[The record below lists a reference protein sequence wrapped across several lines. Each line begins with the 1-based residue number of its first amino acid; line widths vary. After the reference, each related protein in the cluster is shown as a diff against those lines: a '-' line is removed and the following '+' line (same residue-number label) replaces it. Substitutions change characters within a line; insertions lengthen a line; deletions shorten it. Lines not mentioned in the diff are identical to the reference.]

1 MFTWPRAEV
10 ALGEGES
17 QRLTARSLDGTAGLG
32 GIVGRLLRELVATPP
47 EVTEAGAL
55 RLSREVAELVTTVAA
70 ERTAATGGG
79 RAAADLLQRVDAY
92 VAAHLAD
99 PALSPETIARAHFVS
114 TRQLHRLFAARG
126 VTVSRHI
133 RAQRLERCRADLAA
147 GGDVGVAELA
157 RRWGFVD
164 AASFSRAYRA
174 RFGVPPSADR
184 R

>member
-1 MFTWPRAEV
+1 MSENVGALPRSANRNGFT
-10 ALGEGES
+10 AL
-17 QRLTARSLDGTAGLG
+17 D
-32 GIVGRLLRELVATPP
+32 
-47 EVTEAGAL
+47 AGAL

-79 RAAADLLQRVDAY
+79 RGAADPLQRVDAY

-99 PALSPETIARAHFVS
+99 PALGPETIARAHFVS

-147 GGDVGVAELA
+147 GADVGVAEVA
-157 RRWGFVD
+157 RRWGFGD

-174 RFGVPPSADR
+174 RFGVPPSTDR
-184 R
+184 RR